1 MNRGTD
7 EQILNERQV
16 TCEAIDGAMAFG
28 YQDTNPPPSDDHWLS
43 PYWRIGR
50 RTAELEAA
58 LRDVL
63 NASTKDRGDP
73 AVWFA
78 KVDAARSLI
87 DGNPIAVEA
96 A

>member
-1 MNRGTD
+1 
-7 EQILNERQV
+7 
-16 TCEAIDGAMAFG
+16 
-28 YQDTNPPPSDDHWLS
+28 
-43 PYWRIGR
+43 
-50 RTAELEAA
+50 
-58 LRDVL
+58 L